1 MQTITITAT
10 QDASRRTKN
19 RIREHGP
26 VFTRAQ
32 SFISGQHVD
41 QRPMNHPCLD
51 GKLAVNVNSPDA
63 WGGWLPVKEIEIIE
77 NNELTTAKK
86 VC

>member
-1 MQTITITAT
+1 MRTITIRAT
-10 QDASRRTKN
+10 QGATRRTKN

-26 VFTRAQ
+26 AFTRAQ

-41 QRPMNHPCLD
+41 TRPMSHPCM
-51 GKLAVNVNSPDA
+51 GGTVAVHVNSPDD

-77 NNELTTAKK
+77 NNS
-86 VC
+86 

>member
-1 MQTITITAT
+1 
-10 QDASRRTKN
+10 
-19 RIREHGP
+19 

-51 GKLAVNVNSPDA
+51 GKLAVNVNSWMDA

-77 NNELTTAKK
+77 NNS
-86 VC
+86 

>member
-1 MQTITITAT
+1 MRTITIRAT
-10 QDASRRTKN
+10 QGATRRTKN

-41 QRPMNHPCLD
+41 TRPMIASCLD
-51 GKLAVNVNSPDA
+51 GKLAVHVNSPDD
-63 WGGWLPVKEIEIIE
+63 WGGWQPVKEIEIIE
-77 NNELTTAKK
+77 NNS
-86 VC
+86 